1 MSHPNKF
8 RKITSCV
15 KSSPSRINEAKD
27 GTQPGP
33 SQVSPTPGTD
43 TSRWA
48 HLRAFVKALEQ
59 ATRPLPPLK
68 AAISELAGSLGMHD
82 SLLRGR
88 KEYETLHS
96 ELEELFQILQKHC
109 VENVPPVITVTLEAL
124 CESVKDEINNIGQK
138 KGKRKMRDYVQA
150 DQDIDAIMACY
161 RRIQSHLQRILL
173 NIDLSVWRIVDE
185 VATDNRLARLSSSLS
200 ACYNSAQAIEL
211 KRNACTKGT
220 RVDLLAQLA
229 RSSHPFRFAL
239 ANVLEK
245 DPDVHTRL
253 PHIQF
258 DSLVAQPLQEVK
270 KSLSDILVV
279 VIDALDE
286 CDNKETTSRILDIL
300 LTESSDLPVKFIVSS
315 RPEPEIRD
323 EMRKQNDQD
332 NSRVV
337 LHELDKDAVQADIQK
352 YLRAALAPIDPTESQ
367 ISKLADSAGVF
378 FIYAAT
384 VVRYIGHNK
393 FRQNPHARLA
403 SVLESSGRSENR
415 DKEIDE
421 LYTTILRVAL
431 DDPNLEQE
439 EREDRHQVLYTVICA
454 QEPLTVTAM
463 CGLLG
468 MDNAERV
475 RTALL
480 PLWSV
485 LHISGEAEIVT
496 TLHASFPDYMFNPL
510 RSKQYHCD
518 QKLHNQVISR
528 LCFSCLGKV
537 RPQFNICGLKSSY
550 IPDDK
555 VEGLEEKI
563 KSAISTELFYAS
575 RYWAVH
581 LQSTPGTPDL
591 IRQLDEFLQTQ
602 LLLWME
608 IMNLKKCASEMPQ
621 MLRRVE
627 KWEAEYPTDLNALIH
642 DAWRFASS
650 FALGAAVDST
660 PHIYISM
667 LPFWPELS
675 PIAKCYK
682 KRARGLIA
690 TKGTAIGRQ
699 EHALLATWPI
709 DGCIR
714 SHVFSPDGT
723 QIAVAADRHVYLL
736 SASTGRP
743 LLSAF
748 KAHQR
753 YVEFVRF
760 TSDGS
765 RILSCSR
772 HIDSYIIYVWST
784 QSGKIILGPLKEDS
798 HSYFHRLQVAF
809 SPDGTNV
816 IFLSRPDFRSLPVIR
831 IWDALGGEHTITPS
845 GIDGRY
851 ITASSIS
858 CSSEK
863 LCIAFGYQGGIMLYD
878 FQGKWSR
885 IALSGVPDNGYISIV
900 ELSPNGALVA
910 GEHSGNIYVWEL
922 ETGRGVIGPLST
934 GNRMMVESV
943 SFSPDS
949 AYLIATFPT
958 TIRTQ
963 IWDVRNGNVVAASD
977 LLKDHSHVISPSFSP
992 DGAYIVYATFDRELC
1007 LLDAYSTHTMLDPL
1021 GGHRNPVKTVDFS
1034 PDGTR
1039 IISGSGNTACVW
1051 DIESGKMV
1059 LGPLETDLFKVRLTA
1074 FSPKGDHILFQR
1086 RSGVMLLDAQTGAVT
1101 LGPLQCRDDFPDA
1114 AFLPDGTCLAIS
1126 ETVRP
1131 SSFGPKCSYN
1141 KHRVRIIATDTGNTL
1156 HSIHLQ
1162 DHRHSI
1168 HPVFSPDGTRLVLL
1182 SGFAV
1187 IRRDSYRLYV
1197 YEPQSGKLHDK
1208 KLCGNFYEP
1217 KLLPDST
1224 RIISRFDDEV
1234 IVQDIVTGEKVVE
1247 HLRDYPDPSPVF
1259 GIKST
1264 FTEFSSDCTRIALI
1278 EDEHTLHVWDAQ
1290 NGQRVLGPVNWHSS
1304 HVSSMGLSSDFTRLV
1319 SGLRDGTLRVTDIQ
1333 ATHTPVCIYILN
1345 YPPLSLTVIYLQ
1357 PSGSSPDDFGEWNLR
1372 EDGWVVDESSKL
1384 LVWIPPSLRS
1394 SVMFPRTKVVISRSG
1409 HIRINFESAYIGE
1422 SWAMC
1427 YRPI

>member
-124 CESVKDEINNIGQK
+124 CESVKDEINNMGQK

-220 RVDLLAQLA
+220 RVDLLAQVLCWVGSSNSGSMYWVSGMAGTGKTTIAYSLCEELEANRQLGASFFCSRLLPECRDVNLIIPSIAYQLA

-367 ISKLADSAGVF
+367 ISKLADSAGVL

-627 KWEAEYPTDLNALIH
+627 KWEA
-642 DAWRFASS
+642 
-650 FALGAAVDST
+650 
-660 PHIYISM
+660 
-667 LPFWPELS
+667 
-675 PIAKCYK
+675 
-682 KRARGLIA
+682 
-690 TKGTAIGRQ
+690 
-699 EHALLATWPI
+699 
-709 DGCIR
+709 
-714 SHVFSPDGT
+714 
-723 QIAVAADRHVYLL
+723 
-736 SASTGRP
+736 
-743 LLSAF
+743 
-748 KAHQR
+748 
-753 YVEFVRF
+753 
-760 TSDGS
+760 
-765 RILSCSR
+765 
-772 HIDSYIIYVWST
+772 
-784 QSGKIILGPLKEDS
+784 
-798 HSYFHRLQVAF
+798 
-809 SPDGTNV
+809 
-816 IFLSRPDFRSLPVIR
+816 
-831 IWDALGGEHTITPS
+831 
-845 GIDGRY
+845 
-851 ITASSIS
+851 
-858 CSSEK
+858 
-863 LCIAFGYQGGIMLYD
+863 
-878 FQGKWSR
+878 
-885 IALSGVPDNGYISIV
+885 
-900 ELSPNGALVA
+900 
-910 GEHSGNIYVWEL
+910 
-922 ETGRGVIGPLST
+922 
-934 GNRMMVESV
+934 V
-943 SFSPDS
+943 S
-949 AYLIATFPT
+949 
-958 TIRTQ
+958 
-963 IWDVRNGNVVAASD
+963 
-977 LLKDHSHVISPSFSP
+977 
-992 DGAYIVYATFDRELC
+992 
-1007 LLDAYSTHTMLDPL
+1007 
-1021 GGHRNPVKTVDFS
+1021 
-1034 PDGTR
+1034 
-1039 IISGSGNTACVW
+1039 
-1051 DIESGKMV
+1051 
-1059 LGPLETDLFKVRLTA
+1059 
-1074 FSPKGDHILFQR
+1074 
-1086 RSGVMLLDAQTGAVT
+1086 
-1101 LGPLQCRDDFPDA
+1101 
-1114 AFLPDGTCLAIS
+1114 
-1126 ETVRP
+1126 
-1131 SSFGPKCSYN
+1131 
-1141 KHRVRIIATDTGNTL
+1141 
-1156 HSIHLQ
+1156 
-1162 DHRHSI
+1162 
-1168 HPVFSPDGTRLVLL
+1168 
-1182 SGFAV
+1182 
-1187 IRRDSYRLYV
+1187 
-1197 YEPQSGKLHDK
+1197 
-1208 KLCGNFYEP
+1208 
-1217 KLLPDST
+1217 
-1224 RIISRFDDEV
+1224 
-1234 IVQDIVTGEKVVE
+1234 
-1247 HLRDYPDPSPVF
+1247 
-1259 GIKST
+1259 
-1264 FTEFSSDCTRIALI
+1264 
-1278 EDEHTLHVWDAQ
+1278 
-1290 NGQRVLGPVNWHSS
+1290 
-1304 HVSSMGLSSDFTRLV
+1304 
-1319 SGLRDGTLRVTDIQ
+1319 
-1333 ATHTPVCIYILN
+1333 
-1345 YPPLSLTVIYLQ
+1345 
-1357 PSGSSPDDFGEWNLR
+1357 
-1372 EDGWVVDESSKL
+1372 
-1384 LVWIPPSLRS
+1384 
-1394 SVMFPRTKVVISRSG
+1394 
-1409 HIRINFESAYIGE
+1409 
-1422 SWAMC
+1422 
-1427 YRPI
+1427 